1 MFRFFTIKKWY
12 LWSWVG
18 SLIILSSLW
27 VQVKIDVKINEWFGE
42 FYDMIQKA
50 LGAPNAITIDE
61 YWASLFSFITLAAMY
76 VGVAVI
82 VSYFTSHYLFRWR
95 TAMVEYYHSVYEKAR
110 KIEGASQRVQEDTIK
125 FSRIMESLGTS
136 LIEAIMILV
145 EFMPILFGLSIGIPI
160 FFFGDWDYGLIVGA
174 LIWSV
179 GGTIFLIVLGLILR
193 LVGVEYDL
201 QKKEAAYRKILVI
214 AEDDG
219 TIRPKTI
226 EEYWSSL
233 LSFIILAA
241 LYVGVAVLISFF
253 TSHYLFR
260 WRTAMVEW
268 YHSVYDRARKIEGA
282 SQRVQEDTIKFS
294 RIMES
299 LGTSFI
305 EAIMILVEFMPI
317 LFGLSIGIPIFFFGD
332 WDYGL
337 IVGALIWSVGGTI
350 FLILLGL
357 ILRLVGVEYD
367 LQKKEAAYR
376 KILVIA
382 EDDGTVRPKTIE
394 ELFDGVRSIHFLSYI
409 RYLYFNIGRIAYLQA
424 NVLSA
429 YVFLAP
435 AIVAGAVTLGVMQQI
450 IRAFGRVEGSM
461 QYILKAW
468 PTIIELAS
476 VYKRLRE
483 FESKINQEELIDEK
497 V

>member
-12 LWSWVG
+12 LWSWIG

-50 LGAPNAITIDE
+50 LGKPNAITIEE
-61 YWASLFSFITLAAMY
+61 YWASLFSFIVLAAMY

-160 FFFGDWDYGLIVGA
+160 FFFGDWEYGLIVGA
-174 LIWSV
+174 LLWSI
-179 GGTIFLIVLGLILR
+179 GGTIFL
-193 LVGVEYDL
+193 
-201 QKKEAAYRKILVI
+201 VI
-214 AEDDG
+214 
-219 TIRPKTI
+219 
-226 EEYWSSL
+226 
-233 LSFIILAA
+233 
-241 LYVGVAVLISFF
+241 
-253 TSHYLFR
+253 
-260 WRTAMVEW
+260 
-268 YHSVYDRARKIEGA
+268 
-282 SQRVQEDTIKFS
+282 
-294 RIMES
+294 
-299 LGTSFI
+299 
-305 EAIMILVEFMPI
+305 
-317 LFGLSIGIPIFFFGD
+317 
-332 WDYGL
+332 
-337 IVGALIWSVGGTI
+337 
-350 FLILLGL
+350 LGL

-382 EDDGTVRPKTIE
+382 EDDGTVRPKSIE
-394 ELFDGVRSIHFLSYI
+394 ELFDDVRSIHFLSYI

-483 FESKINQEELIDEK
+483 FEYKLQIEGSESEIKT
-497 V
+497 